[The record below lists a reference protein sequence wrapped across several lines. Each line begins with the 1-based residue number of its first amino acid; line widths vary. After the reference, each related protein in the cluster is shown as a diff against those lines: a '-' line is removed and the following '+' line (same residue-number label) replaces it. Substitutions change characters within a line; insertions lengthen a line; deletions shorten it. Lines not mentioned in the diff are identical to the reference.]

1 MAEAAWE
8 AASAEAL
15 ELRGALSR
23 SSAKAS
29 AAEALC
35 ERRGAELSA
44 ERLTELA
51 RREGEDARRRLEEVA
66 TRGWELAGRMAAA
79 AAANAALWDEG
90 SSGSNG
96 QARNG
101 WLPGRGTPGLDAAA
115 SAGLRKLREV
125 PASTVSS
132 AAVSERGMEALWEVI
147 EAAAAQLLGVA
158 AEAAEERLRG
168 AASITAA
175 SDALLSELAAAEEAQ
190 AAGEAEART
199 LRSRLSVAALAAA
212 AEGEVSAALR
222 ADLDRERA
230 RLKREFC
237 AVHSALA
244 DEQASAC
251 ALQFEMAAASQVC
264 SSCPEAPFVRCS
276 AGGLR

>member
-1 MAEAAWE
+1 
-8 AASAEAL
+8 
-15 ELRGALSR
+15 
-23 SSAKAS
+23 
-29 AAEALC
+29 
-35 ERRGAELSA
+35 
-44 ERLTELA
+44 
-51 RREGEDARRRLEEVA
+51 
-66 TRGWELAGRMAAA
+66 
-79 AAANAALWDEG
+79 
-90 SSGSNG
+90 
-96 QARNG
+96 
-101 WLPGRGTPGLDAAA
+101 
-115 SAGLRKLREV
+115 
-125 PASTVSS
+125 
-132 AAVSERGMEALWEVI
+132 MEALWEVI

-168 AASITAA
+168 AASIT
-175 SDALLSELAAAEEAQ
+175 ALLSELAAAEEAQ

-251 ALQFEMAAASQVC
+251 ALQFEMAAASQARAAQRRLSFGAALAACADHAV
-264 SSCPEAPFVRCS
+264 
-276 AGGLR
+276 